1 MDEKWGGKRG
11 VEKGKNGL
19 FMSVTMRK
27 GGEADHLVL
36 ASVQSLLLHLLC
48 SGRNTLDGFWFEA
61 LCVV

>member
-1 MDEKWGGKRG
+1 MDEKWDGKRV

-36 ASVQSLLLHLLC
+36 ASVDGLLLHLLC
-48 SGRNTLDGFWFEA
+48 SGMNARDGFWFEA
-61 LCVV
+61 LYVV